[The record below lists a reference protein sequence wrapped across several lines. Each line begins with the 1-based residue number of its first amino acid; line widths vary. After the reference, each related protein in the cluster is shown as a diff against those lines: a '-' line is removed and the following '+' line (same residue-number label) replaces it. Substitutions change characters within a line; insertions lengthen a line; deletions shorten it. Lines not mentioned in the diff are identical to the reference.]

1 MLRARVL
8 CYAVLCSQERHESV
22 LLSFGDGAT
31 DEIEKTIQIRNM
43 YVANGGQGLPMHL
56 VRA

>member
-1 MLRARVL
+1 VL